1 MIVLL
6 GLITTTICSMSHS
19 YLEADEN
26 LKLMEFFDV
35 AKSME
40 KEATFQITFLR
51 HDFKTEATKPNP
63 NSKVS

>member
-1 MIVLL
+1 
-6 GLITTTICSMSHS
+6 MSHS

>member
-1 MIVLL
+1 
-6 GLITTTICSMSHS
+6 
-19 YLEADEN
+19 
-26 LKLMEFFDV
+26 MEFFDV

-63 NSKVS
+63 NSSFLKVSSLKTTGTNGNLIQYCS